1 MIHGTI
7 VVYFNSIIKILIII
21 FKDSSEG
28 MIQVVKESLNN
39 TTDPKA
45 TDKHGST
52 PLILGFFTNYLFYLI
67 HKSYFV
73 YSFQFGK
80 T

>member
-1 MIHGTI
+1 
-7 VVYFNSIIKILIII
+7 
-21 FKDSSEG
+21 

-39 TTDPKA
+39 NTDPIWVNMGQLH
-45 TDKHGST
+45 KHGST